1 MSRQSSRCSELA
13 GVGPDRRQSHAEV
26 GIDGIPSPTWRKLLT
41 DHAKNIWAC
50 DFFGVRTVF
59 FRTLYVFFV
68 MHHETRQILQV
79 RVTRHP
85 TADWAAQQV
94 VDTLW
99 LGSGSTAVSH
109 P

>member
-1 MSRQSSRCSELA
+1 MRRPYD
-13 GVGPDRRQSHAEV
+13 GV
-26 GIDGIPSPTWRKLLT
+26 PSPTWRTLLT
-41 DHAKNIWAC
+41 RHAKDIWAC

-59 FRTLYVFFV
+59 FRALYVFFV

-85 TADWAAQQV
+85 TADLDCSAGRRH
-94 VDTLW
+94 LW

>member
-1 MSRQSSRCSELA
+1 MAAENPLWGQRRVQAELA
-13 GVGPDRRQSHAEV
+13 RLGFPVSVRTVAKYMRGPYDGV
-26 GIDGIPSPTWRKLLT
+26 PSPSWREFLKR
-41 DHAKNIWAC
+41 HAKDIWAC
-50 DFFGVRTVF
+50 DFFGVRTVL

-94 VDTLW
+94 VDAC
-99 LGSGSTAVSH
+99 G
-109 P
+109 